1 VGPEEAVS
9 VTDLNRIIRDAI
21 ESMQRSLMLYV
32 HYNSDEP
39 QIYSILGGIKALEEF
54 IDSINRA

>member
-1 VGPEEAVS
+1 MGPAEMVS
-9 VTDLNRIIRDAI
+9 VADLNRIIRDAI
-21 ESMQRSLMLYV
+21 ESRQRSLMLYA

-39 QIYSILGGIKALEEF
+39 EISSILGGIKALEEF